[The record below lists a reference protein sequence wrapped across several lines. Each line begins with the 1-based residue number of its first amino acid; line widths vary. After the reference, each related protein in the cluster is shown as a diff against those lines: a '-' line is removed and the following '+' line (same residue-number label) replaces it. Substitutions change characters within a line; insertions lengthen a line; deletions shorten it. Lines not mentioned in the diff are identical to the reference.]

1 MSFLSKVELKKQI
14 ERFGINVEGNYV
26 KKSDIE
32 TILADLVTYAK
43 PQDLAKAAFL
53 LHRLPNVSKSKSGVT
68 WATVGTAILLGLSI
82 EMDDIRYLKKYISAA
97 EDLGVKVY
105 KEDIGHQESGTVRD
119 LMKIDHIGTTK
130 LLKQAGISD
139 RDYGPQT

>member
-1 MSFLSKVELKKQI
+1 M
-14 ERFGINVEGNYV
+14 
-26 KKSDIE
+26 IE
-32 TILADLVTYAK
+32 TILADLFTYAK

-53 LHRLPNVSKSKSGVT
+53 IHRLPNVSKSKSGVT

-82 EMDDIRYLKKYISAA
+82 EMDDIQYLTKYISAA

>member
-32 TILADLVTYAK
+32 TILADLITYAK

-82 EMDDIRYLKKYISAA
+82 EMDDIQYLTKYISAA

>member
-82 EMDDIRYLKKYISAA
+82 SMDDIQYLTKYISAA
-97 EDLGVKVY
+97 DDLGVKVY

>member
-32 TILADLVTYAK
+32 TILADLITYAK